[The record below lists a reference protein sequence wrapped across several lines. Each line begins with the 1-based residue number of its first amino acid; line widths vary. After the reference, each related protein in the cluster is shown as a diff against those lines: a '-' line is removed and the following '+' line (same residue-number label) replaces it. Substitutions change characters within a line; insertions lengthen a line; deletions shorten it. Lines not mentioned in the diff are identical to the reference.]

1 MFRGIVEGTGRIARR
16 SKAPLGE
23 RLEVE
28 LPAVAGELVLGQSV
42 AIDGACLTVVGVKG
56 ARVAFDLAGETLRKT
71 SLGVRAAG
79 DLVNYERAM
88 RLEDRIDGH
97 LVLGHVDGTGTVR
110 SFARRGDD
118 RWLEIEA
125 PAGLLAWMVPKGCV
139 ALDGISLTIA
149 ELGRG
154 RLACTIVPHTFVVT
168 SLATRKKG
176 DRVNVECDVLVKWLA
191 RLREKSPG
199 VAKAVSS
206 RRARAAASRRS
217 RRG

>member
-1 MFRGIVEGTGRIARR
+1 MFRGIVEGTGRVARR
-16 SKAPLGE
+16 GRVGRGSLGE

-28 LPAVAGELVLGQSV
+28 LPEIARELVLGQSV

-71 SLGVRAAG
+71 SLGDRVTG

-97 LVLGHVDGTGTVR
+97 LVQGHVDGTGTVR
-110 SFARRGDD
+110 SFERRGDD

-125 PAGLLAWMVPKGCV
+125 TAGLLAWMVPKGCV
-139 ALDGISLTIA
+139 ALDGVSLTIA

-154 RLACTIVPHTFVVT
+154 RLACTIVPHTFAVT
-168 SLATRKKG
+168 SLATKEKG
-176 DRVNVECDVLVKWLA
+176 DRVNVECDVLVKWLF
-191 RLREKSPG
+191 
-199 VAKAVSS
+199 SS